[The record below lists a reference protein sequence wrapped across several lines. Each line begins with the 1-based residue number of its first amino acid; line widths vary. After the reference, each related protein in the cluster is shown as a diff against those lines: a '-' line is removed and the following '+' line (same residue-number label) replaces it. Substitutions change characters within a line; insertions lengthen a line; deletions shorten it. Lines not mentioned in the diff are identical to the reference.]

1 MDRTQVAGA
10 AAIRGPVSGP
20 CAAAVIRPV
29 GPADEA
35 VLRDF
40 FAKLSV
46 ESRYLRFFAPVT
58 PSCGLLDLMVGKP
71 AHVDAIIAVADGVI
85 VGHAL
90 AADRPVS
97 RDPGPGDPVPG
108 DPVTPGAPREPR
120 ATDVGVVVADAW
132 QRRGVG
138 ATLMRALIDR
148 AQARGVTALAMD
160 VLPGNRRVLAM
171 VTGHWPQ
178 AAVAHAAD
186 SVDIQIPLPPPGPRP
201 RAGRPAVRP
210 VVKPVAQPVVQSAVK
225 PARQP
230 AATAGKALA
239 AVGR

>member
-10 AAIRGPVSGP
+10 AAISGP
-20 CAAAVIRPV
+20 IPGPSAAAAIRPV
-29 GPADEA
+29 SPADET
-35 VLRDF
+35 VLREF
-40 FAKLSV
+40 FAALSV

-58 PSCGLLDLMVGKP
+58 PSCGLLDLMAGKP

-85 VGHAL
+85 VGHAM
-90 AADRPVS
+90 AADRPL
-97 RDPGPGDPVPG
+97 PGDPVPG
-108 DPVTPGAPREPR
+108 TPGGPGEPR

-171 VTGHWPQ
+171 IAGHWPQ
-178 AAVAHAAD
+178 AALGHAPD
-186 SVDIQIPLPPPGPRP
+186 SVDIRIPLPPPGQRP
-201 RAGRPAVRP
+201 HAARPVIRPAVP
-210 VVKPVAQPVVQSAVK
+210 PLV
-225 PARQP
+225 QP
-230 AATAGKALA
+230 AAAAAGKALA

>member
-1 MDRTQVAGA
+1 MDRTQVARAAGRTA
-10 AAIRGPVSGP
+10 AAIRPVS
-20 CAAAVIRPV
+20 
-29 GPADEA
+29 PADEA
-35 VLRDF
+35 VLREF
-40 FAKLSV
+40 FAGLSV

-58 PSCGLLDLMVGKP
+58 PSCGLLDLMAGKP

-85 VGHAL
+85 VGHAM
-90 AADRPVS
+90 AADRPAPGDP
-97 RDPGPGDPVPG
+97 RDPGSPGGPG
-108 DPVTPGAPREPR
+108 EPR

-171 VTGHWPQ
+171 IVSHWPQ
-178 AAVAHAAD
+178 AAVGHAPD
-186 SVDIQIPLPPPGPRP
+186 SVDIRIPLPPPDPRP
-201 RAGRPAVRP
+201 RAARP
-210 VVKPVAQPVVQSAVK
+210 VARPLVQPPS
-225 PARQP
+225 QP
-230 AATAGKALA
+230 LAAAAGKALA

>member
-10 AAIRGPVSGP
+10 AAISGP
-20 CAAAVIRPV
+20 RAAAAIRPV
-29 GPADEA
+29 RPADEA
-35 VLRDF
+35 VLREF
-40 FAKLSV
+40 FAALSV

-85 VGHAL
+85 VGHAM
-90 AADRPVS
+90 AADRPL
-97 RDPGPGDPVPG
+97 PGDSVPG
-108 DPVTPGAPREPR
+108 DPGTPGGPGEPQ

-171 VTGHWPQ
+171 IAGHWPQ
-178 AAVAHAAD
+178 AALGHAPD
-186 SVDIQIPLPPPGPRP
+186 SVDIRIPLPQLAPPP
-201 RAGRPAVRP
+201 RAARPAI
-210 VVKPVAQPVVQSAVK
+210 QPVVQ
-225 PARQP
+225 PAIQPVVQP
-230 AATAGKALA
+230 AAVAAGKALA

>member
-10 AAIRGPVSGP
+10 AASSGP
-20 CAAAVIRPV
+20 RAAAAIRPV
-29 GPADEA
+29 RPADEA
-35 VLRDF
+35 VLREF
-40 FAKLSV
+40 FAALSV

-71 AHVDAIIAVADGVI
+71 AHVDAIVAVADGVI
-85 VGHAL
+85 VGHAM
-90 AADRPVS
+90 AADRPV
-97 RDPGPGDPVPG
+97 PGEPVPG
-108 DPVTPGAPREPR
+108 DPVAGDPGTPGGPVEPR

-171 VTGHWPQ
+171 VAGHWPQ
-178 AAVAHAAD
+178 AVVGHAAD
-186 SVDIQIPLPPPGPRP
+186 SMDIRIPLPLPAPRP
-201 RAGRPAVRP
+201 RAARPANRP
-210 VVKPVAQPVVQSAVK
+210 VVRPANRPVVRPAIQPVVQ
-225 PARQP
+225 P
-230 AATAGKALA
+230 AAVAAGKALA